1 MDFYIG
7 DLKKRRKTQ
16 GILKLVLRNFK
27 AFGDPE
33 QQAPLSRITLI
44 YGPNSGGK
52 SSIIQALL
60 LLKQMESEY
69 AQGLKRELVV
79 KGRLIDLNN
88 YASLRHRHDTDR
100 DIDIGVEFR
109 QGQPGYSTEVLL
121 HFQSAQGSSKA
132 FLSQVDYVV
141 RNQTDGPLFLADAKF
156 FEEELMGMDTWLTT
170 SHLAVDD
177 QRVPLD
183 SAVPFP
189 NNSYVIPQFQLP
201 ELFHSAKLLHY
212 ALSHISWREFPE
224 SMLPDLRE
232 EQTDIAY
239 YLNALPQHL
248 QEARLRDW
256 EDVLSEKQ
264 TLEWA
269 WQREQERLQIC
280 LKAPKLDLKSRQ
292 VMAILPDAFA
302 EGFTECLRSVT
313 YLGPLRS
320 HPQRL
325 YAVTGDSP
333 ESTGIQGEHTPQ
345 LLHEDAKSS
354 QQVNQWFERF
364 EIPYKVNAVL
374 LGTMDLTGQYL
385 TLALTDTRTNT
396 QVTLADVGFGINQIL
411 PIITE
416 GVAAPDN
423 AIICVEQ
430 PEIHIHPRLQAH
442 LADLLIETSEGD
454 GGKQWIVETH
464 SELLI
469 MRIQRRIREG
479 SLKSTDVSVL
489 YVDPHDP
496 DVEGSAIK
504 QLHLDEEGDFIDVWP
519 DGFFDE
525 NLKELM

>member
-1 MDFYIG
+1 M
-7 DLKKRRKTQ
+7 
-16 GILKLVLRNFK
+16 KLVLRNFK

-100 DIDIGVEFR
+100 NIDIGVEFR

-170 SHLAVDD
+170 GHLAVDD
-177 QRVPLD
+177 KSVPLD

-189 NNSYVIPQFQLP
+189 NNSYFIPQFQLP

-212 ALSHISWREFPE
+212 GLSHISWTEFPE
-224 SMLPDLRE
+224 SMLPDLQE
-232 EQTDIAY
+232 ERTSIAY
-239 YLNALPQHL
+239 YLNALPEHL

-256 EDVLSEKQ
+256 EDVINGKQ
-264 TLEWA
+264 TLESA

-313 YLGPLRS
+313 YLGPLRWQGYPHNS
-320 HPQRL
+320 AVKHKTADWFL
-325 YAVTGDSP
+325 YRRG
-333 ESTGIQGEHTPQ
+333 G
-345 LLHEDAKSS
+345 
-354 QQVNQWFERF
+354 
-364 EIPYKVNAVL
+364 
-374 LGTMDLTGQYL
+374 
-385 TLALTDTRTNT
+385 
-396 QVTLADVGFGINQIL
+396 
-411 PIITE
+411 
-416 GVAAPDN
+416 AA
-423 AIICVEQ
+423 
-430 PEIHIHPRLQAH
+430 
-442 LADLLIETSEGD
+442 
-454 GGKQWIVETH
+454 
-464 SELLI
+464 
-469 MRIQRRIREG
+469 
-479 SLKSTDVSVL
+479 
-489 YVDPHDP
+489 
-496 DVEGSAIK
+496 
-504 QLHLDEEGDFIDVWP
+504 
-519 DGFFDE
+519 
-525 NLKELM
+525 

>member
-1 MDFYIG
+1 MDFYLE
-7 DLKKRRKTQ
+7 DSKKRRKTQ

-27 AFGDPE
+27 AFGEPE

-60 LLKQMESEY
+60 LLKQMQREY
-69 AQGLKRELVV
+69 AQDLKRELVV

-100 DIDIGVEFR
+100 NIDIGVEFR

-156 FEEELMGMDTWLTT
+156 FEEGLVDTWLTT
-170 SHLAVDD
+170 SHLVVDD
-177 QRVPLD
+177 QSVPLD
-183 SAVPFP
+183 SVVPFP
-189 NNSYVIPQFQLP
+189 NYSYVIPQFQLP
-201 ELFHSAKLLHY
+201 ELFPSAKLLYSGRGDVH
-212 ALSHISWREFPE
+212 WTEFPE
-224 SMLPDLRE
+224 SMLPALRE
-232 EQTDIAY
+232 KATDIAY
-239 YLNALPQHL
+239 YVNAQPEHL
-248 QEARLRDW
+248 LEVRLRDL

-269 WQREQERLQIC
+269 WQREQERLQSY

-333 ESTGIQGEHTPQ
+333 KSTGIQGEHTPQ

-364 EIPYKVNAVL
+364 EIPYKVNAVS

-416 GVAAPDN
+416 GVAVSDN